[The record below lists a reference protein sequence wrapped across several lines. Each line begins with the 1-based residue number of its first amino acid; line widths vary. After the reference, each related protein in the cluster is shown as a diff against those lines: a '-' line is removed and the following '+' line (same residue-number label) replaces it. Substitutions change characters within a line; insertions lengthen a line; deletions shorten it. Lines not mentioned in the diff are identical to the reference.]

1 MTYEMLAEEQE
12 MLARARHSLAQAMP
26 SNRLRNAMHADAAD
40 AAGQARQFRE
50 QHNDGA
56 MLVEPLAT
64 MLSIDPIP
72 HPLPILPHDHQE

>member
-64 MLSIDPIP
+64 MLSIDPF
-72 HPLPILPHDHQE
+72 PIHHLSSHHDHPE